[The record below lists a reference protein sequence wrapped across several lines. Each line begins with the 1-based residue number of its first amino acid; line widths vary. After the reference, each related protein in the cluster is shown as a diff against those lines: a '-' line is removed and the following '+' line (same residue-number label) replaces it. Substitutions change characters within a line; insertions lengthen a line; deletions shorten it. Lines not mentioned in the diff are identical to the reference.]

1 MPAIAQTVIV
11 DSNTSVVLLNTQT
24 LTDNQDIVV
33 LLSTST
39 LPGRIV
45 SIRDTTGN
53 MTPLRRIVISTM
65 SGAQYYNTNFPSSVV
80 VNQPLG
86 FVTVTNR
93 DPYTWVLQNTF
104 AFPAE
109 LSVADVQG
117 VNANY
122 VFANTLFSSNA
133 ITTKTHL
140 YAASTVSTTYVN
152 TMDVL
157 ASGNLYVGSTS
168 ALSNAPRFQTTGNA
182 VFTGNV
188 SAWSTISTG
197 QDVVVG
203 RSLNV
208 ISSFNVGGSTVMFGT
223 LSTLGPVAFAST
235 LTVNDQTRLSN
246 LSTFGP
252 TIGFGADVFMT
263 ANRLNT
269 SSLTSREVT
278 ASNIITTLNL
288 VVNCNTSLSN
298 LSVSGPTINVG
309 ADLYITN
316 NSIFAASTL
325 AKSITASNILVA
337 PSTNTSS
344 LTVYTLANL
353 SSISTTGIA
362 AFVNDVYL
370 ASNMFVAS
378 NIQVSS
384 LSTFFMAATSTTTS
398 TLTVTGRA
406 TITNMSTF
414 GAIGFG
420 DDVYINPNHTLRTQN
435 AVTSSVSVTDLLAA
449 GFISTNRMGVT
460 TSIILQGAPVI
471 LTPTTWDSP
480 MTFINISTVST
491 SAVVASTV
499 RATVVV
505 ASTFVGDGSY
515 LTNLAAISSL
525 SLQSTIVGLNV
536 FGYVLNTDV
545 TSAVT
550 AIQLNSSITGL
561 GSAGYISSL
570 GGSGFALSNAVAT
583 QVNTLFLNTSSIAL
597 SNSLVATYGPTNVPS
612 PAVFL
617 NSPQPNRN
625 VSIDMR
631 TGANSQ
637 LLMGVLGDAFYSARI
652 QSIDPATG
660 YSQPLNIYGS
670 TIFMV
675 AANVQVGAGV
685 AATPYTEFTPSN
697 VTTGTVNANVVNASN
712 LNMNGVVVLGSNL
725 QMTGGA
731 SSHLSNSGMLSNTNA
746 AAYFLSTSNATTLGV
761 AGATIL
767 ASNLTMTAA
776 AGFLS
781 NAGVFSNA
789 SNVLLTG
796 GTGALLSNSGVLSN
810 AAAGAFFLTTS
821 NTGTL
826 GVGGAS
832 ILGSNLTMTAAAGF
846 LSNAGVFSNA
856 SNVFLTGGTG
866 ALLSNSGVLSNTGAG
881 AFFLNTSNA
890 GTLGVGLPTTLAS
903 NVLLTGGTNA
913 FLSNSGILSNTAAAA
928 YFLSTSNNTTLGV
941 AGATILASNLTMTA
955 AAGFLSNAGV
965 FSNASNVLLTGGT
978 GALLSNSGILSNAA
992 AGAFFLTTSN
1002 TGTLGVGGASILAS
1016 NLTMTAAAG
1025 FLSNAGIFSNASN
1038 VFLTG
1043 GTGALLSNSGVLSNS
1058 AAGAFFQTT
1067 SNTGTLGVGGA
1078 SILASNLTMTAAA
1091 GFLSNAGIF
1100 SNASNVLLTGGTGAF
1115 LSNSGMLS
1123 NIAAPAYFQN
1133 TSNTGTLGVAQV
1145 TTLASNTLLTGGTN
1159 SYLSNSGMF
1168 SNIAAGA
1175 YFQNTNNAG
1184 TLGVAQVATLASNV
1198 LLTGGTNA
1206 FLSNSGMFSNVAAG
1220 AYFQNTSNAG
1230 TLGVAQA
1237 TTLASNLTLTA
1248 AGGFFSNAGIF
1259 SNASN
1264 VLFAGSFFSNA
1275 GTLSNTAAGAFFQ
1288 NTSNTG
1294 TLGVGQVA
1302 TFASNIVTT
1311 GGTSSYL
1318 SNAGVLSNVQA
1329 AAYFQTTSNT
1339 GSLNVAGTVMFAS
1352 NITITGGTAN
1362 YLSNSGILSNTAAA
1376 AYFQITSNTGALGV
1390 AQVTTLASNALLT
1403 GGTNSFLSNSGMFSN
1418 VAAGAYFQ
1426 NTSNTGTLGV
1436 AQTGTFSTVI
1446 ITGSLYGAG
1455 VPSVGSW
1462 YTFPAV
1468 SNVTFQSN
1476 ITMTG
1481 GTNSFLSN
1489 SGMLSNIAAG
1499 AYFQNTS
1506 NAGTLGVALAATL
1519 ASNLILTN
1527 SGGLFSNAGNA
1538 SNAGYLVNGGF
1549 FSNTAAGAF
1558 FQNTSN
1564 TGILGVAGI
1573 TTHTSNILQTVG
1585 AAYLSNAGIF
1595 SNASNVILSGG
1606 INSYLSNTGVLSNT
1620 LAAAY
1625 FQNTSNTGTLGL
1637 GGAATLASNLIM
1649 TAAGGLFSNAGNFS
1663 NAGYLANGGALSN
1676 TAAGAFFQNTSNT
1689 GTLGVAGPATLASN
1703 LTLATAAA
1711 YFSNAGPF
1719 SNAGITRIASNVLIT
1734 GGASSY
1740 LSNSGLFSNVGIATF
1755 ASNIYTQSP
1764 TNATVRHIFGS
1775 NATLTNLDFCSLIQS
1790 CNNAANYGSELSF
1803 WTHGTGTNG
1812 ADPTRAMTIAMN
1824 QYVGINCN
1832 SPSYLLDVNGAAQIN
1847 GNLNITGTLSGG
1859 GFSAASWAQFPAS
1872 ADVVLGFS
1880 TIKNGFVSNVATN
1893 VATAANFTTSR
1904 PVFFARTDTG
1914 IGQADPASFNLW
1926 HGVYVKHTGSA
1937 NDQTLSLYATGAA
1950 SGWTITCRDDF
1961 YAIGV
1966 PLNITASVLTLTA
1979 NTSNTG
1985 TLGVAGLA
1993 TFVNSSNTGTL
2004 GVTGL
2009 ATFVNS
2015 SNTGTLGVAGL
2026 TTHGGDINMN
2036 QNTVYNTFLSNSSG
2050 SLTTAKPILAARADT
2065 GPGAADPAN
2074 FTLWKGTWVKHSLGG
2089 ANDQFFSLDCT
2100 SASGGWAITSSWE
2113 FLTLTGLQFNADVV
2127 TFNATGISN
2136 AGYMVVAGNTTL
2148 ASNLTMTQANANFSN
2163 AGRLSNAGITTIAS
2177 NVLLTGGTSSY
2188 LSNSGILSNTGAAAY
2203 FEAATISASQ
2213 PFKLDVN
2220 GTSRGAIYYSTMTT
2234 GGTLTITTNNN
2245 YGVYY
2250 NISVTGTYTI
2260 QVEATQQTS
2269 NIGKYYVFRNN
2280 SGGDLSVALTNATGI
2295 TSPITIGSN
2304 TSATIVV
2311 AGVTSYA
2318 LF

>member
-24 LTDNQDIVV
+24 ITDNQDIVV

-80 VNQPLG
+80 INQPLG

-197 QDVVVG
+197 QDIVVG

-208 ISSFNVGGSTVMFGT
+208 ISSFNVGGSTVMFGN
-223 LSTLGPVAFAST
+223 LSTVGAVAFAST
-235 LTVNDQTRLSN
+235 LTVNSQTTLSN
-246 LSTFGP
+246 LSTLGP

-263 ANRLNT
+263 ANTLNT
-269 SSLTSREVT
+269 STVRTRELVTSNT
-278 ASNIITTLNL
+278 TTTLNL

-325 AKSITASNILVA
+325 AKSITASNILMA
-337 PSTNTSS
+337 LSTNTSS

-420 DDVYINPNHTLRTQN
+420 DDVYINPNHTLHTQN

-449 GFISTNRMGVT
+449 GFISTNTMGVT
-460 TSIILQGAPVI
+460 TSIIIRGAPVI
-471 LTPTTWDSP
+471 LSPTTWDSP

-491 SAVVASTV
+491 SAVVASSV
-499 RATVVV
+499 RATVAV

-515 LTNLAAISSL
+515 LTNLAAVSSL
-525 SLQSTIVGLNV
+525 SLQSTIVGLGV
-536 FGYVLNTDV
+536 FGYVRNTDV

-583 QVNTLFLNTSSIAL
+583 QVNSLFLNASSIAL
-597 SNSLVATYGPTNVPS
+597 SNSLVATYDSLIVPS

-617 NSPQPNRN
+617 NSPAPNRN

-637 LLMGVLGDAFYSARI
+637 LLMGVLGDAFYSASI

-660 YSQPLNIYGS
+660 FSQPLNIYGS

-675 AANVQVGAGV
+675 AANVQVGAGI
-685 AATPYTEFTPSN
+685 AAAPYTEFTPSN
-697 VTTGTVNANVVNASN
+697 VTTGTVNANIVSASN
-712 LNMNGVVVLGSNL
+712 LNMNGVVVIGSNL
-725 QMTGGA
+725 RMTGGA
-731 SSHLSNSGMLSNTNA
+731 SSYLSNSGMLSN
-746 AAYFLSTSNATTLGV
+746 
-761 AGATIL
+761 
-767 ASNLTMTAA
+767 
-776 AGFLS
+776 
-781 NAGVFSNA
+781 
-789 SNVLLTG
+789 
-796 GTGALLSNSGVLSN
+796 
-810 AAAGAFFLTTS
+810 
-821 NTGTL
+821 
-826 GVGGAS
+826 VG
-832 ILGSNLTMTAAAGF
+832 
-846 LSNAGVFSNA
+846 
-856 SNVFLTGGTG
+856 
-866 ALLSNSGVLSNTGAG
+866 
-881 AFFLNTSNA
+881 
-890 GTLGVGLPTTLAS
+890 
-903 NVLLTGGTNA
+903 
-913 FLSNSGILSNTAAAA
+913 AAA

-955 AAGFLSNAGV
+955 AAGFLSNAGI
-965 FSNASNVLLTGGT
+965 FSNASNVFLTG
-978 GALLSNSGILSNAA
+978 AFLSNAGSFSNVA
-992 AGAFFLTTSN
+992 AGAFFQNTSN
-1002 TGTLGVGGASILAS
+1002 TGTLGVGGATILAS
-1016 NLTMTAAAG
+1016 NLTMTTAAG
-1025 FLSNAGIFSNASN
+1025 FLSNAG
-1038 VFLTG
+1038 V
-1043 GTGALLSNSGVLSNS
+1043 
-1058 AAGAFFQTT
+1058 
-1067 SNTGTLGVGGA
+1067 
-1078 SILASNLTMTAAA
+1078 
-1091 GFLSNAGIF
+1091 F
-1100 SNASNVLLTGGTGAF
+1100 SNASNVLFAGSF
-1115 LSNSGMLS
+1115 LSNAGSLS
-1123 NIAAPAYFQN
+1123 NVGAGAFFQN
-1133 TSNTGTLGVAQV
+1133 TSNTGTLGVA
-1145 TTLASNTLLTGGTN
+1145 LP
-1159 SYLSNSGMF
+1159 
-1168 SNIAAGA
+1168 
-1175 YFQNTNNAG
+1175 
-1184 TLGVAQVATLASNV
+1184 ATLASNV

-1206 FLSNSGMFSNVAAG
+1206 FLSNSGVLSNTGAAAYFQNTSNVGSLGVGFPTTLASNVLLTGGTGAFLSNSGVLSNTAAA

-1237 TTLASNLTLTA
+1237 TTLASNLTLTS
-1248 AGGFFSNAGIF
+1248 AGGLLSNAGIF

-1264 VLFAGSFFSNA
+1264 VLFAGAFLSNA
-1275 GTLSNTAAGAFFQ
+1275 GTLSNTAGAAFFQ

-1311 GGTSSYL
+1311 GGASSYL

-1329 AAYFQTTSNT
+1329 PAYFQTTSNT

-1376 AYFQITSNTGALGV
+1376 AYFQNTSNTGALGV
-1390 AQVTTLASNALLT
+1390 AQITTLASNTLLT
-1403 GGTNSFLSNSGMFSN
+1403 GGINSYLSNSGMFSN
-1418 VAAGAYFQ
+1418 VAAGAFFQ
-1426 NTSNTGTLGV
+1426 NTSNAGTLGV

-1446 ITGSLYGAG
+1446 ITGSLYGTG
-1455 VPSVGSW
+1455 VPSIGTW

-1481 GTNSFLSN
+1481 GTSSYLSN
-1489 SGMLSNIAAG
+1489 SGMLCNVAAG
-1499 AYFQNTS
+1499 AFFQNTS
-1506 NAGTLGVALAATL
+1506 NAGTLGVALPATL
-1519 ASNLILTN
+1519 ASNLTLTA
-1527 SGGLFSNAGNA
+1527 SGSLFSNAGNA
-1538 SNAGYLVNGGF
+1538 SNLGNFVNGGF
-1549 FSNTAAGAF
+1549 FANVVGSAYFAG
-1558 FQNTSN
+1558 TSN
-1564 TGILGVAGI
+1564 TGVLGVAGI
-1573 TTHTSNILQTVG
+1573 TTHTSNILQTAG

-1606 INSYLSNTGVLSNT
+1606 TGSYLSNTGVLSNT
-1620 LAAAY
+1620 LAGAF
-1625 FQNTSNTGTLGL
+1625 FQNTSNTATLGVAL
-1637 GGAATLASNLIM
+1637 TATFASNLTM
-1649 TAAGGLFSNAGNFS
+1649 TASGSLLSNAGNLS
-1663 NAGYLANGGALSN
+1663 NAGYLVNGGALSN

-1703 LTLATAAA
+1703 LTLATAGA
-1711 YFSNAGPF
+1711 YFSNAGPL
-1719 SNAGITRIASNVLIT
+1719 SNAGITSIASNVLLT

-1740 LSNSGLFSNVGIATF
+1740 LSNSGVFSNAGLATF
-1755 ASNIYTQSP
+1755 ASNVYTRGP
-1764 TNATVRHIFGS
+1764 GAGS
-1775 NATLTNLDFCSLIQS
+1775 VSLIMGPNTTPTNLDFCSMIQS
-1790 CNNAANYGSELSF
+1790 CNNNGVNYGSELSF
-1803 WTHGTGTNG
+1803 WTHGTGSTG
-1812 ADPTRAMTIAMN
+1812 ALPTRAVTIATN

-1859 GFSAASWAQFPAS
+1859 GFSAASWAQFPAV
-1872 ADVVLGFS
+1872 ANVALGFS
-1880 TIKNGFVSNVATN
+1880 TITNGFVSNVATT

-2004 GVTGL
+2004 GV
-2009 ATFVNS
+2009 
-2015 SNTGTLGVAGL
+2015 AGI
-2026 TTHGGDINMN
+2026 TTHGANVNMN

-2065 GPGAADPAN
+2065 GSGAADPAN

-2100 SASGGWAITSSWE
+2100 SASGGWVITSVWE
-2113 FLTLTGLQFNADVV
+2113 GLQLMNLQFNADVV
-2127 TFNATGISN
+2127 TFNATGTSN
-2136 AGYMVVAGNTTL
+2136 SGYMRV
-2148 ASNLTMTQANANFSN
+2148 
-2163 AGRLSNAGITTIAS
+2163 AGITTLAN

-2203 FEAATISASQ
+2203 FDAATISASQ

-2250 NISVTGTYTI
+2250 NITATGTYTI

-2311 AGVTSYA
+2311 TGVTNYA